1 MTGRQQIFETD
12 RNKAKQT
19 SQTLLRGLKILELTA
34 SGKSNLPIREL
45 AKEVNLPR
53 SIVHRLIATLEGE
66 GYIQKNP
73 VNPGYR
79 LGTKLWSLGC
89 AAIQGL
95 EIREVARPYLEDLS
109 SKTNELVALGVLDG
123 REVVYLDKID
133 CSQAVRAYIP
143 IGGRAP
149 AYCISTGKA
158 ILAYRGDDEL
168 IKIAASMKKFTD
180 HTVIG
185 LAALKKHLA
194 EIRRR
199 GYSINFGEWHEDLGG
214 VASEIRDREGHVV
227 AAIGITVPI
236 HRLAKENIGPLGRLV
251 MKAAATISNEL
262 GYGGLKSVE
271 AEILEGQRSKR

>member
-1 MTGRQQIFETD
+1 MAGRRQIFEID
-12 RNKAKQT
+12 RKKTKQT

-53 SIVHRLIATLEGE
+53 SIVHRLISTLEGE
-66 GYIQKNP
+66 GYIQKNSA
-73 VNPGYR
+73 NPGYR

-109 SKTNELVALGVLDG
+109 SNTNELVALGVLDG

-158 ILAYRGDDEL
+158 ILAHRGDDEVMR
-168 IKIAASMKKFTD
+168 IASSMKKFTG
-180 HTVIG
+180 HTVVG
-185 LAALKKHLA
+185 MAALKKHLA

-214 VASEIRDREGHVV
+214 VASAIWGREGNVV

-236 HRLAKENIGPLGRLV
+236 HRLAKENIDPLGRLV
-251 MKAAATISNEL
+251 MKAAAEISHEL
-262 GYGGLKSVE
+262 GYAG
-271 AEILEGQRSKR
+271 SKKQFMK

>member
-45 AKEVNLPR
+45 AKEINLPR

-95 EIREVARPYLEDLS
+95 EIKEVARPYLEDLS
-109 SKTNELVALGVLDG
+109 SKTNELVALGVLNG

-133 CSQAVRAYIP
+133 CSRAVRAYIP

-158 ILAYRGDDEL
+158 ILAHRSDHEL
-168 IKIAASMKKFTD
+168 IQIASSMKRFTD

-185 LAALKKHLA
+185 IAALKKHLA

-214 VASEIRDREGHVV
+214 VASAIRDREDNVV
-227 AAIGITVPI
+227 AAVGVTVPT
-236 HRLAKENIGPLGRLV
+236 HRLAKENIDQLGRLV
-251 MKAAATISNEL
+251 MKAAAEISHEL
-262 GYGGLKSVE
+262 GYAGLKKQF
-271 AEILEGQRSKR
+271 LK

>member
-53 SIVHRLIATLEGE
+53 SIVHRLVSTLEGE
-66 GYIQKNP
+66 GYIQKNST
-73 VNPGYR
+73 NPGYR

-133 CSQAVRAYIP
+133 CSRAVRAYIS

-214 VASEIRDREGHVV
+214 VASAIRDREGHVV

>member
-53 SIVHRLIATLEGE
+53 SIVHRLVSTLEGE
-66 GYIQKNP
+66 GYIQKNST
-73 VNPGYR
+73 NPGYR

-214 VASEIRDREGHVV
+214 VASAIRDREGHVV